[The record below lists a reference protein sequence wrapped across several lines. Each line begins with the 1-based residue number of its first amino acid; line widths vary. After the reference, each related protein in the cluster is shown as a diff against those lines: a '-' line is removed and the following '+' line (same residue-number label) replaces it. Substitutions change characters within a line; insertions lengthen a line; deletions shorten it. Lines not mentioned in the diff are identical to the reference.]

1 MTALAQNI
9 PEGATLAVLIVDL
22 ERLLCI
28 EGSAS
33 DFSSSGCSI
42 LSHRVNELN
51 EMIGLRVDG
60 LEKMIKGRIT
70 YVTDGEAKV
79 LFDFSESSK
88 DQEKRKEQRRPVH
101 IPARVSDLS
110 GNASI
115 HCVISNA
122 SKNGCRLE
130 GKGVGHL
137 PDDIF
142 LRINGLD
149 LPVRGSIAWRGP
161 ECAGVRLCWQFTSGK
176 EMKPVLNDMNPMHKG
191 VARRAADYGPAKRRT
206 NGAGDKARPE
216 VIAEEIE
223 RTAEEQSVRE
233 VKRAERKARR
243 AEAGA
248 FGARKGAQ
256 H

>member
-33 DFSSSGCSI
+33 GFTGSGCNI

-51 EMIGLRVDG
+51 EMVGLRVDG

-79 LFDFSESSK
+79 LFDFSESTK

-115 HCVISNA
+115 HCIISNA

-130 GKGVGHL
+130 GQGIGHL

-161 ECAGVRLCWQFTSGK
+161 GCAGVRLLWQFTSGK
-176 EMKPVLNDMNPMHKG
+176 EMKPVLKDMNPQHKMAEKQEVDFG
-191 VARRAADYGPAKRRT
+191 RTRKRQKADGYETEVTAEAIERAAEELT
-206 NGAGDKARPE
+206 AR
-216 VIAEEIE
+216 
-223 RTAEEQSVRE
+223 EQ
-233 VKRAERKARR
+233 KRAERKARR
-243 AEAGA
+243 NDAGA
-248 FGARKGAQ
+248 FGHRKNNPF
-256 H
+256 

>member
-33 DFSSSGCSI
+33 GFTGSGCNI

-51 EMIGLRVDG
+51 EMVGLRVDG

-79 LFDFSESSK
+79 LFDFSEPGT
-88 DQEKRKEQRRPVH
+88 DQEKRKERRRPVH

-115 HCVISNA
+115 HCIISNA

-130 GKGVGHL
+130 GQGIGHL

-142 LRINGLD
+142 LRIAGLD
-149 LPVRGSIAWRGP
+149 LPVRGAVAWRGP
-161 ECAGVRLCWQFTSGK
+161 GCAGVRLLWQFTSGK
-176 EMKPVLNDMNPMHKG
+176 EMKPVLNDMNPQHKE
-191 VARRAADYGPAKRRT
+191 ARREALDFGRTRKRPADDAEAEAERAAA
-206 NGAGDKARPE
+206 A
-216 VIAEEIE
+216 IE
-223 RTAEEQSVRE
+223 MTAEEVSVRE
-233 VKRAERKARR
+233 QKRAERKARR

-248 FGARKGAQ
+248 FGARKPDPF
-256 H
+256 

>member
-33 DFSSSGCSI
+33 GFSGSGCSI

-70 YVTDGEAKV
+70 YVSDGEAKV

-115 HCVISNA
+115 HCIISNA

-191 VARRAADYGPAKRRT
+191 VGRRAAGFGSGKKRVNT
-206 NGAGDKARPE
+206 VGNAGDAEQTAEDIEKA
-216 VIAEEIE
+216 AEEITL
-223 RTAEEQSVRE
+223 REQ
-233 VKRAERKARR
+233 KRAERKARR

-256 H
+256 L

>member
-33 DFSSSGCSI
+33 DFTGSGCNI

-51 EMIGLRVDG
+51 EMVGLRVDG

-70 YVTDGEAKV
+70 YVSDGEAKV
-79 LFDFSESSK
+79 LFDFSETSK

-115 HCVISNA
+115 HCIISNA

-130 GKGVGHL
+130 GQGVGHL
-137 PDDIF
+137 PDEIF
-142 LRINGLD
+142 LRISGLD

-176 EMKPVLNDMNPMHKG
+176 EMRPVLNDMNPMHKG
-191 VARRAADYGPAKRRT
+191 AGRRAADFGHTRKRA
-206 NGAGDKARPE
+206 NGAGEAARAE
-216 VIAEEIE
+216 AIADEIE
-223 RTAEEQSVRE
+223 KAAEEQSVRE
-233 VKRAERKARR
+233 QKRAERKARR

-248 FGARKGAQ
+248 FGARKGTQ
-256 H
+256 F

>member
-1 MTALAQNI
+1 
-9 PEGATLAVLIVDL
+9 
-22 ERLLCI
+22 
-28 EGSAS
+28 
-33 DFSSSGCSI
+33 
-42 LSHRVNELN
+42 
-51 EMIGLRVDG
+51 MIGLRVDG

>member
-33 DFSSSGCSI
+33 DFSGSGCSI
-42 LSHRVNELN
+42 LSHRVTELN

-70 YVTDGEAKV
+70 YVSDGEAKV

-161 ECAGVRLCWQFTSGK
+161 ECAGVRLLWQFTSGK

-191 VARRAADYGPAKRRT
+191 AGRRGAAFGPSKKRS
-206 NGAGDKARPE
+206 NGDASAE
-216 VIAEEIE
+216 AIAEEIE
-223 RTAEEQSVRE
+223 KTAEEQSVRE
-233 VKRAERKARR
+233 LKRAERKARR

-248 FGARKGAQ
+248 FGARKGTQ